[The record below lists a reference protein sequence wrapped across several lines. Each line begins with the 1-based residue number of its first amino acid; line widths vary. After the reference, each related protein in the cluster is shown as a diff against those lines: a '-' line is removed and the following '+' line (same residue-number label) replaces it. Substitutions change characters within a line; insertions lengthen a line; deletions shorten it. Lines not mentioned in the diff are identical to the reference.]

1 MIPAV
6 ILSPHLDDAVLSL
19 GRFMAGRP
27 DVIVATVFA
36 GPPPDPEVLTEYDRV
51 SGFASAGEAV
61 AERRGEDVRALQSL
75 RARPVW
81 GSLPDGQY
89 RTQEVNE
96 EDVER
101 EIVRM
106 IGDLHFDTILIPLGI
121 AHPDHRLV
129 RSGAFEVIPWLDAAV
144 SIWFYE
150 ELPGRVLWPEEAVE
164 LTQSFQGISGMSPF
178 HGFDLGFVGTGSKTA
193 KRRAMAEYRSQRKN
207 LDIVGGW
214 GVSVECPERVWS
226 VKR

>member
-51 SGFASAGEAV
+51 SGFANAGEAV
-61 AERRGEDVRALQSL
+61 AERRGEDVRALQRLS
-75 RARPVW
+75 ARPVW

-89 RTQEVNE
+89 RAQEVNE
-96 EDVER
+96 EDVAR

-106 IGDLHFDTILIPLGI
+106 IGDLAFDTLLIPVGI
-121 AHPDHRLV
+121 KHPDHRLV
-129 RSGAFEVIPWLDAAV
+129 SSAALQLVLDPRQTFDRDVGIWL
-144 SIWFYE
+144 YE
-150 ELPGRVLWPEEAVE
+150 ELPGRVLWPDETCD
-164 LTQSFQGISGMSPF
+164 LYGGSGLDI
-178 HGFDLGFVGTGSKTA
+178 DLGFVGTGSKAA

-207 LDIVGGW
+207 LDIVEGW